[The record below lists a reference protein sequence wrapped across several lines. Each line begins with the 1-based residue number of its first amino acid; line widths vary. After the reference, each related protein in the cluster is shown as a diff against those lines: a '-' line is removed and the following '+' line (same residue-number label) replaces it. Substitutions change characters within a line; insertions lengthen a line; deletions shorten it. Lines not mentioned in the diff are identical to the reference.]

1 MFLFRQD
8 ILLRVF
14 ILHNSQVLNFLS
26 NYNCCIFFIL
36 KFCYLVLFRNR
47 FGTIWFFWQ
56 CNQHIFGSNAVVLVF
71 IVLQLSFLVFNVIRI
86 ERITSVILL
95 LLCNLLAW
103 RQRLGLL
110 NLIVLI
116 IFNTF
121 IFFLLSQV
129 SSLSLIHVFI
139 FFEQSERNF
148 CLQIIIPLQDETV
161 FFFSSVDYIV
171 SRLELFKILAFGAQT
186 MITSRTFRLL
196 ITEENGIFTKEFRIS
211 FGYANW
217 FRRKVWH
224 TCLRDHHNES
234 RRHCFNH

>member
-1 MFLFRQD
+1 
-8 ILLRVF
+8 
-14 ILHNSQVLNFLS
+14 
-26 NYNCCIFFIL
+26 
-36 KFCYLVLFRNR
+36 LVLFRNR
-47 FGTIWFFWQ
+47 FGTILFFWQ

-71 IVLQLSFLVFNVIRI
+71 IVLQLSFLVFNVFQ
-86 ERITSVILL
+86 RITSVILL

-116 IFNTF
+116 MFNTF

-129 SSLSLIHVFI
+129 SSVSLIHVFI

-161 FFFSSVDYIV
+161 FFFISVDYIV

-211 FGYANW
+211 FGYAN
-217 FRRKVWH
+217 
-224 TCLRDHHNES
+224 
-234 RRHCFNH
+234 